1 MSPRR
6 TEIGQRKRFERLR
19 NMHDGPMA
27 RQLDAMRFL
36 AVSREKNAV
45 KNGRK
50 KRPGTAGTRNVGV
63 GGTGRRVT
71 LQSFTVTIPR

>member
-1 MSPRR
+1 
-6 TEIGQRKRFERLR
+6 
-19 NMHDGPMA
+19 MA

-36 AVSREKNAV
+36 AVSREQNAV
-45 KNGRK
+45 KKGRK

-63 GGTGRRVT
+63 GGTARRDT